1 MTSPSKS
8 SRPWLRVVLLT
19 FAALV
24 IVALPTALW
33 FGLGEAV
40 FGGSGRSIGLTVLIF
55 AVGLALIWV
64 VQFLWESRK
73 ERKSGDRRG
82 KDPTSPG
89 RSGR

>member
-1 MTSPSKS
+1 MTSPSKNA
-8 SRPWLRVVLLT
+8 RPGLRVVLLT
-19 FAALV
+19 FAVLV

-40 FGGSGRSIGLTVLIF
+40 FGGSGRSIGLTVLVV

-64 VQFLWESRK
+64 VQFLWESHK
-73 ERKSGDRRG
+73 ERRSGDRRG
-82 KDPTSPG
+82 QDPSSSG